1 MGLQAISLGEML
13 IDFVAQDRGRLRD
26 VAGFATHPG
35 GAPANVAV
43 GLSRLGVPTGFIGKL
58 GDDEFGRFLHGV
70 LCENNV
76 EASGVRFTDQAHT
89 ALAFV
94 SLTARGER
102 DFVFY
107 RHPGADE
114 LLSEADIDL
123 AYLGQAKLLHAGSLS
138 LTHPSARAATR
149 FAVAQAKTQG
159 LVFSFD
165 PNVRPALWPD
175 AAELRQVVADVLS
188 LADIVKLSLEDAEF
202 LLGKRPPVELLETLF
217 LTAAPRLLVL
227 TLGEHGCL
235 YRTPLIQGERTGFA
249 VDATDTTGAGDGF
262 MAGLLAYF
270 IQHGVLDE
278 LQALMEETLD
288 DALTYA
294 QAVAALTV
302 TQQGAIS
309 ALPDADQVDA
319 FLQKHAS

>member
-13 IDFVAQDRGRLRD
+13 IDFVAQDQGRLRD
-26 VAGFATHPG
+26 VSGFVKHPG

-43 GLSRLGVPTGFIGKL
+43 GLSRLGVSTGFIGKL

-76 EASGVRFTDQAHT
+76 ETSGVRFTDQAHT

-94 SLTARGER
+94 SLTAQGER

-114 LLSEADIDL
+114 LLGEADVDP

-138 LTHPSARAATR
+138 LTHPCARAATR
-149 FAVAQAKTQG
+149 FAVEQAKSQG
-159 LVFSFD
+159 LIFSFD
-165 PNVRPALWPD
+165 PNVRPALWAD
-175 AAELRQVVADVLS
+175 AAALKQAVSDLLP
-188 LADIVKLSLEDAEF
+188 LADIVKLSLEDALF
-202 LLGKRPPVELLETLF
+202 LLGDGSPVDLLDVLF
-217 LTAAPRLLVL
+217 STVAPKLLIL
-227 TLGEHGCL
+227 TLGKRGCL
-235 YRTPLIQGERTGFA
+235 YRMSLFQGHHTGFE
-249 VDATDTTGAGDGF
+249 VDALDTTGAGDGF
-262 MAGLLAYF
+262 MAGLLAYL
-270 IQHGVLDE
+270 IGHGALD
-278 LQALMEETLD
+278 ALEALSEVTLD

-302 TQQGAIS
+302 MRQGAIS
-309 ALPDADQVDA
+309 ALPDASQVDA
-319 FLQKHAS
+319 FLNALR